1 MVEAPS
7 SHDSVKPKVR
17 TGSRRARIATWI
29 AVGIAIAWLL
39 VGSWAG
45 PLAGSLSQV
54 QENDNAAFLPASAE
68 STLVA
73 DEQAGFA
80 DSDALPIL
88 AVISKPDGGVFT
100 AADQGVVGEFIQGIP
115 FLTLSDGTEV
125 STYLDPPPLFPI
137 PSEDGEALLISINV
151 NSDLGAQQLE
161 SGELAFAEIANTIR
175 DYATNFSSVQIN
187 ITGPGGF
194 LADLIEVFGAIDGA
208 LLIATALVVAI
219 ILILVYRSPVLWLIP
234 LVSAAF
240 ALAVA
245 SGIVYILADSDVLVL
260 NGQSQ
265 GILTVLVFGAGT
277 DYSLLYVSRYR
288 EELHKCEFHTDAVW
302 AAFKGVRAPIIAS
315 AATTS
320 IGLMCLLLSEL
331 NSNKSTGPVSAVGV
345 VVAMV
350 IMLTLLPALLIVPSF
365 TLPVLAFLV
374 PTVIG
379 FALSFV
385 VDIPLLPFVL
395 TGAGFAAITIVL
407 WIVFGLMRVFAAS
420 GGPFSRD
427 RFPSGR
433 WAFWPKVPVVG
444 TPDNKESG
452 LWARLSG
459 LVGRKP
465 RVTWV
470 TTAIILLIFA
480 GFSTTLNSDGVATSE
495 SFTNPTEVD
504 SVIGQD
510 VLIQH
515 FPAGLGSETIVTAAQ
530 DSSDVV
536 LSTIAATPGVADAQP
551 LVDQISGEVRV
562 TDSRV
567 LFRVT
572 LAYPSDSTDAETVI
586 GDLRTQFAEIP
597 QAEALVGGPTAVAFD
612 INEANLRDRNVII
625 PTVLI
630 VILIILIILLR
641 AFNAPLILIGTVL
654 LSYFATLGACALA
667 FNYLF
672 SFPGADPSFPL
683 FAFVFL
689 VALGVDYN
697 IFLMTRVREETLT
710 LGTRPGILKG
720 LTATGGVITSAGIVL
735 AATFLVLGVL
745 PLVALRQVG
754 FAVALG
760 VLIDAFIVRTTLVP
774 ALAYDIGP
782 KIWWPSKLA
791 KENEKEKDKEKE
803 PV

>member
-1 MVEAPS
+1 M
-7 SHDSVKPKVR
+7 PKVR
-17 TGSRRARIATWI
+17 SGSRRARIATWI

-100 AADQGVVGEFIQGIP
+100 AADQPVVGEFIAGIP

-137 PSEDGEALLISINV
+137 PSEDGEAILISINV
-151 NSDLGAQQLE
+151 NSELGAQQLE

-175 DYATNFSSVQIN
+175 DYATNFSGVQIN

-234 LVSAAF
+234 LVSAGF

-288 EELHKCEFHTDAVW
+288 EELHKYEFHTDAVW

-395 TGAGFAAITIVL
+395 AGAGFAAITTVL
-407 WIVFGLMRVFAAS
+407 WIVFGLMRVFTSS
-420 GGPFSRD
+420 GGPFSRR

-433 WAFWPKVPVVG
+433 WAFWPKVPVMG
-444 TPDNKESG
+444 TVDNKESG

-459 LVGRKP
+459 FVGRKP

-470 TTAIILLIFA
+470 ATAVILLIFA

-510 VLIQH
+510 VLVQH

-551 LVDQISGEVRV
+551 LVDQVSGEVKV

-572 LAYPSDSTDAETVI
+572 LAYPSDSIDAEVVI
-586 GDLRTQFAEIP
+586 GDLRSQFDAIP
-597 QAEALVGGPTAVAFD
+597 EAEALVGGPTAVAFD

-697 IFLMTRVREETLT
+697 IFLMTRVREETLI

-760 VLIDAFIVRTTLVP
+760 VLIDTFIVRTTLVP

-791 KENEKEKDKEKE
+791 KEDEKEEDKEKE
-803 PV
+803 PA

>member
-1 MVEAPS
+1 M
-7 SHDSVKPKVR
+7 PKVR
-17 TGSRRARIATWI
+17 SGSRRARIATWI

-88 AVISKPDGGVFT
+88 AVISKPDGAVFT
-100 AADQGVVGEFIQGIP
+100 AADQPVVGEFIAGIP

-137 PSEDGEALLISINV
+137 PSEDGEAILISINV
-151 NSDLGAQQLE
+151 NSELGAQQLE

-175 DYATNFSSVQIN
+175 DYATNFSGVQIN

-234 LVSAAF
+234 LVSAGF

-245 SGIVYILADSDVLVL
+245 SGIVYILADSDILVL

-288 EELHKCEFHTDAVW
+288 EELHKYEFHNDAVW

-385 VDIPLLPFVL
+385 VDIPLLPFL
-395 TGAGFAAITIVL
+395 LAGAGFATITTVL

-420 GGPFSRD
+420 GGPFSRS

-433 WAFWPKVPVVG
+433 WAFWPKVPVMG
-444 TPDNKESG
+444 TADNKESG

-470 TTAIILLIFA
+470 TTAVILLIFA
-480 GFSTTLNSDGVATSE
+480 GFSSTLNSDGVATSE

-510 VLIQH
+510 VLVQH

-551 LVDQISGEVRV
+551 LVDQVSGEVKV

-572 LAYPSDSTDAETVI
+572 LAFPSDSIDAEVVI
-586 GDLRTQFAEIP
+586 GDLRSQFDAIP
-597 QAEALVGGPTAVAFD
+597 EAEALVGGPTAVAFD

-697 IFLMTRVREETLT
+697 IFLMTRVREETLI

-760 VLIDAFIVRTTLVP
+760 VLIDTFIVRTTLVP

-791 KENEKEKDKEKE
+791 KEDEKEEDKEKE

>member
-1 MVEAPS
+1 
-7 SHDSVKPKVR
+7 
-17 TGSRRARIATWI
+17 
-29 AVGIAIAWLL
+29 
-39 VGSWAG
+39 
-45 PLAGSLSQV
+45 LAGSLSQV

-88 AVISKPDGGVFT
+88 AVISKPDGAVFT

-234 LVSAAF
+234 LLSAGF
-240 ALAVA
+240 ALAVS

-288 EELHKCEFHTDAVW
+288 EELHKYEFHTDAVW

-395 TGAGFAAITIVL
+395 AGAGFATITIVL

-420 GGPFSRD
+420 GGPFSRS

-470 TTAIILLIFA
+470 TTAIVLLIFA

-551 LVDQISGEVRV
+551 LVDQVTGEVKV

-697 IFLMTRVREETLT
+697 IFLMTRVREETLI

-745 PLVALRQVG
+745 
-754 FAVALG
+754 
-760 VLIDAFIVRTTLVP
+760 IDTFIVRTTLVP

-791 KENEKEKDKEKE
+791 KEKEKEKE
-803 PV
+803 PA

>member
-1 MVEAPS
+1 MSQPEQIQRDQITPE
-7 SHDSVKPKVR
+7 PNL
-17 TGSRRARIATWI
+17 TSRSKRARIATWS
-29 AVGIAIAWLL
+29 AVGVAIVWLL
-39 VGSWAG
+39 IGSWAG

-68 STLVA
+68 STLVSE
-73 DEQAGFA
+73 EQAAFA
-80 DSDALPIL
+80 DSESLPTL
-88 AVISKPDGGVFT
+88 VVISKPDDAQFT
-100 AADQGVVGEFIQGIP
+100 PADQGVVAEFIAGIP
-115 FLTLSDGTEV
+115 NLTISNGETV
-125 STYLDPPPLFPI
+125 GSYLDPPPLFPI
-137 PSEDGEALLISINV
+137 PSEDGEALLISVNV
-151 NSDLGAQQLE
+151 NGDRGATQLE
-161 SGELAFAEIANTIR
+161 SGELAFVEITNAIR
-175 DYATNFSSVQIN
+175 AYAADFPALQIN
-187 ITGPGGF
+187 VTGPGGF

-208 LLIATALVVAI
+208 LLIATALVVAL

-234 LVSAAF
+234 LVSAGF

-245 SGIVYILADSDVLVL
+245 SGIVYVLADNDVLVL

-277 DYSLLYVSRYR
+277 DYSLLFVSRYR
-288 EELHKCEFHTDAVW
+288 EELHKYEFHTEAVW
-302 AAFKGVRAPIIAS
+302 AAFKGTRAPIIAS
-315 AATTS
+315 SATTS

-345 VVAMV
+345 VVAML
-350 IMLTLLPALLIVPSF
+350 IMLSLLPALLIVPSF

-374 PTVIG
+374 PTIIG
-379 FALSFV
+379 FGLGFITDLS
-385 VDIPLLPFVL
+385 IGPFAL
-395 TGAGFAAITIVL
+395 TGAVLALLTVVL
-407 WIVFGLMRVFAAS
+407 WIVFGLMRVFSAS
-420 GGPFSRD
+420 GGPFNRT

-444 TPDNKESG
+444 EPDAKLAGIWSKLAG
-452 LWARLSG
+452 V
-459 LVGRKP
+459 VGRKP

-470 TTAIILLIFA
+470 ATALVLLVFA
-480 GFSTTLNSDGVATSE
+480 GFSTTLDSDGVATSE
-495 SFTNPTEVD
+495 SFTNASEVD

-510 VLIQH
+510 VLIEH
-515 FPAGLGSETIVTAAQ
+515 FAAGLGSETIVTADQ
-530 DSSDVV
+530 SSSDAV
-536 LSTIAATPGVADAQP
+536 LSTIAATPGVADVQP
-551 LVDQISGEVRV
+551 LVDEATGEVKV
-562 TDSRV
+562 ADSRV

-572 LAYPSDSTDAETVI
+572 LAYPSDSTDAEVVI
-586 GDLRTQFAEIP
+586 GDLRSEFAELP
-597 QAEALVGGPTAVAFD
+597 EANALVGGPTAVAFD

-641 AFNAPLILIGTVL
+641 SFNAPLILIGTVL

-667 FNYLF
+667 FNYIF
-672 SFPGADPSFPL
+672 DFPGADPSFPL

-697 IFLMTRVREETLT
+697 IFLMTRVREESLT

-720 LTATGGVITSAGIVL
+720 LTVTGGVITSAGIVL

-760 VLIDAFIVRTTLVP
+760 VLIDTFIVRTTLVP
-774 ALAYDIGP
+774 ALAYDIGS
-782 KIWWPSKLA
+782 KVWWPSKLA
-791 KENEKEKDKEKE
+791 KTK
-803 PV
+803 

>member
-1 MVEAPS
+1 
-7 SHDSVKPKVR
+7 
-17 TGSRRARIATWI
+17 
-29 AVGIAIAWLL
+29 
-39 VGSWAG
+39 
-45 PLAGSLSQV
+45 LAGSLSQV

-88 AVISKPDGGVFT
+88 AVISKPDGAVFT
-100 AADQGVVGEFIQGIP
+100 AADQPVVGEFIAGIP

-137 PSEDGEALLISINV
+137 PSEDGEAILISINV
-151 NSDLGAQQLE
+151 NSELGGQQLE

-175 DYATNFSSVQIN
+175 DYATNFSGVQIN

-234 LVSAAF
+234 LVSAGF

-245 SGIVYILADSDVLVL
+245 SGIVYILADSDILVL

-288 EELHKCEFHTDAVW
+288 EELHKYEFHNDAVW
-302 AAFKGVRAPIIAS
+302 SAFKGVRAPIIAS

-395 TGAGFAAITIVL
+395 AGAGFATITTAL

-420 GGPFSRD
+420 GGPFSRS

-433 WAFWPKVPVVG
+433 WAFWPKVPVMG
-444 TPDNKESG
+444 TADNKESG

-470 TTAIILLIFA
+470 TTAVILLIFA

-504 SVIGQD
+504 SVIGQE
-510 VLIQH
+510 VLVQH

-551 LVDQISGEVRV
+551 LVDQVSGDVKV

-572 LAYPSDSTDAETVI
+572 LAYPSDSIDAEVVI
-586 GDLRTQFAEIP
+586 GDLRSQFDAIP
-597 QAEALVGGPTAVAFD
+597 EAEALVGGPTAVAFD

-697 IFLMTRVREETLT
+697 IFLMTRVREETLI

-760 VLIDAFIVRTTLVP
+760 VLIDTFIVRTTLVP

-791 KENEKEKDKEKE
+791 KEDEKEEDKEKE

>member
-1 MVEAPS
+1 M
-7 SHDSVKPKVR
+7 PKVR
-17 TGSRRARIATWI
+17 SGSRRARIATWI

-88 AVISKPDGGVFT
+88 AVISKPDGAVFT
-100 AADQGVVGEFIQGIP
+100 AADQPVVGEFIAGIP

-137 PSEDGEALLISINV
+137 PSEDGEAILISINV
-151 NSDLGAQQLE
+151 NSELGGQQLE

-175 DYATNFSSVQIN
+175 DYATNFSGVQIN

-234 LVSAAF
+234 LVSAGF

-245 SGIVYILADSDVLVL
+245 SGIVYILADSDILVL

-288 EELHKCEFHTDAVW
+288 EELHKYEFHNDAVW
-302 AAFKGVRAPIIAS
+302 SAFKGVRAPIIAS

-395 TGAGFAAITIVL
+395 AGAGFATITTVL

-420 GGPFSRD
+420 GGPFSRS

-433 WAFWPKVPVVG
+433 WAFWPKVPVMG
-444 TPDNKESG
+444 TADNKESG

-470 TTAIILLIFA
+470 TTAVILLIFA

-504 SVIGQD
+504 SVIGQE
-510 VLIQH
+510 VLVQH

-551 LVDQISGEVRV
+551 LVDQVSGDVKV

-572 LAYPSDSTDAETVI
+572 LAYPSDSIDAEVVI
-586 GDLRTQFAEIP
+586 GDLRSQFDAIP
-597 QAEALVGGPTAVAFD
+597 EAEALVGGPTAVAFD

-697 IFLMTRVREETLT
+697 IFLMTRVREETLI

-760 VLIDAFIVRTTLVP
+760 VLIDTFIVRTTLVP

-791 KENEKEKDKEKE
+791 KEDEKEEDKEKE

>member
-1 MVEAPS
+1 
-7 SHDSVKPKVR
+7 
-17 TGSRRARIATWI
+17 
-29 AVGIAIAWLL
+29 
-39 VGSWAG
+39 
-45 PLAGSLSQV
+45 LAGSLSQV

-88 AVISKPDGGVFT
+88 AVISKPDGAVFT
-100 AADQGVVGEFIQGIP
+100 AADQPVVGEFIAGIP

-137 PSEDGEALLISINV
+137 PSEDGEAILISINV
-151 NSDLGAQQLE
+151 NSELGGQQLE

-175 DYATNFSSVQIN
+175 DYATNFSGVQIN

-234 LVSAAF
+234 LVSAGF

-245 SGIVYILADSDVLVL
+245 SGIVYILADSDILVL

-288 EELHKCEFHTDAVW
+288 EELHKYEFHNDAVW
-302 AAFKGVRAPIIAS
+302 SAFKGVRAPIIAS

-395 TGAGFAAITIVL
+395 AGAGFATITTVL

-420 GGPFSRD
+420 GGPFSRS

-433 WAFWPKVPVVG
+433 WAFWPKVPVMG
-444 TPDNKESG
+444 TADNKESG

-470 TTAIILLIFA
+470 TTAVILLIFA

-504 SVIGQD
+504 SVIGQE
-510 VLIQH
+510 VLVQH

-551 LVDQISGEVRV
+551 LVDQVSGDVKV

-572 LAYPSDSTDAETVI
+572 LAYPSDSIDAEVVI
-586 GDLRTQFAEIP
+586 GDLRSQFDAIP
-597 QAEALVGGPTAVAFD
+597 EAEALVGGPTAVAFD

-697 IFLMTRVREETLT
+697 IFLMTRVREETLI

-760 VLIDAFIVRTTLVP
+760 VLIDTFIVRTTLVP

-791 KENEKEKDKEKE
+791 KEDEKEEDKEKE

>member
-1 MVEAPS
+1 
-7 SHDSVKPKVR
+7 
-17 TGSRRARIATWI
+17 
-29 AVGIAIAWLL
+29 
-39 VGSWAG
+39 
-45 PLAGSLSQV
+45 LAGSLSQV

-88 AVISKPDGGVFT
+88 AVISKPDGAVFT
-100 AADQGVVGEFIQGIP
+100 AADQPVVGEFIAGIP

-137 PSEDGEALLISINV
+137 PSEDGEAILISINV
-151 NSDLGAQQLE
+151 NSELGGQQLE

-175 DYATNFSSVQIN
+175 DYATNFSGVQIN

-234 LVSAAF
+234 LVSAGF

-245 SGIVYILADSDVLVL
+245 SGIVYILADSDILVL

-288 EELHKCEFHTDAVW
+288 EELHKYEFHNDAVW
-302 AAFKGVRAPIIAS
+302 SAFKGVRAPIIAS

-395 TGAGFAAITIVL
+395 AGAGFATITTVL

-420 GGPFSRD
+420 GGPFSRS

-433 WAFWPKVPVVG
+433 WAFWPKVPVMG
-444 TPDNKESG
+444 TADNKESG

-470 TTAIILLIFA
+470 TTAVILLIFA
-480 GFSTTLNSDGVATSE
+480 GFSSTLNSDGVATSE

-504 SVIGQD
+504 SVIGQE
-510 VLIQH
+510 VLVQH

-551 LVDQISGEVRV
+551 LVDQVSGDVKV

-572 LAYPSDSTDAETVI
+572 LAYPSDSIDAEVVI
-586 GDLRTQFAEIP
+586 GDLRSQFDAIP
-597 QAEALVGGPTAVAFD
+597 EAEALVGGPTAVAFD

-697 IFLMTRVREETLT
+697 IFLMTRVREETLI

-760 VLIDAFIVRTTLVP
+760 VLIDTFIVRTTLVP

-791 KENEKEKDKEKE
+791 KEDEKEEDKEKE